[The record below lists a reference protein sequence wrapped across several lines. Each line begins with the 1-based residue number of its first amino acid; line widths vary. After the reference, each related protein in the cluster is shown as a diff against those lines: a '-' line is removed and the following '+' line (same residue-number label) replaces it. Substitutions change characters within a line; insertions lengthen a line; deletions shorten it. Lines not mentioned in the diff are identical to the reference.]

1 MHIRLL
7 NMGTPEIFFIA
18 RVFSSLLAQMHKMSS
33 KSTSNDVIG
42 SRWSVC
48 QPYTH
53 YPTLNTTEIQ
63 YLYILFK
70 NCTNI
75 MKKQKETGT
84 FTGHSRNLILLSL
97 EKLFA
102 ITRIQTPVVKA
113 SVLGRLSTL
122 FLLLSFDQNKLLFE
136 YGVPSWSRF
145 FSPLKMGQPLP
156 LLLFFWSFQT
166 NIITIF
172 STNICD
178 KCPSSIQC

>member
-1 MHIRLL
+1 
-7 NMGTPEIFFIA
+7 
-18 RVFSSLLAQMHKMSS
+18 
-33 KSTSNDVIG
+33 
-42 SRWSVC
+42 
-48 QPYTH
+48 
-53 YPTLNTTEIQ
+53 
-63 YLYILFK
+63 
-70 NCTNI
+70 

-97 EKLFA
+97 VKLFA

-178 KCPSSIQC
+178 KCPSSIQCWDSNPWPLEHESPPTTTRPGLPPVGHVYLLNGSMLSCATTNLTFNARIKAIRIRLRSHCSSSLPST